1 MLGVECNHT
10 DITSLSIHFGL
21 LPAALA
27 NTAAIEAK
35 EGRGTL
41 AVLSYPAP
49 ISCAVFP
56 SVSVHALPFTSA
68 SVCVS
73 D

>member
-1 MLGVECNHT
+1 MWVNMLGVECNHT

-41 AVLSYPAP
+41 AVLCH
-49 ISCAVFP
+49 I
-56 SVSVHALPFTSA
+56 LPL
-68 SVCVS
+68 
-73 D
+73 